1 MPTAVNGTL
10 RPSYRAAAVTAAAVL
25 ALYVVTLAPTT
36 AMWDASEYI
45 TAAYTLGIPHPPG
58 NPLFVLLG
66 RVASL
71 LPLGNVAFRV
81 NLLAAVCSALAA
93 GIWFLVAERVLA
105 QWIEVRWV
113 RRTGA
118 VLAALLSATAFTVWN
133 QSVVNEKVYTVSL
146 AFFAVVSWLTVLW
159 CDDPDGRRADRI
171 LILIAYLIG
180 LGYTNHPAGFLV
192 GPAVATAVIVRRPRY
207 ILPAIATAGVLLIAL
222 LIARVSTVFAAVVA
236 IGGLVAVWFVGRGVS
251 ESRPLGS
258 FHSRYSVLF
267 ACVMALG
274 FGLTPFAFEPIRAA
288 HHPALNEGDPTGC
301 KDQIGFA
308 CTFSDTTV
316 QRLMDNVNRVQYG
329 KPKLSE
335 RQAPLSAQMGMWWLY
350 FKWQWLRDPHGDVPR
365 PVQDV
370 LALLFLSLGIAGG
383 VVHYKRDRASFWF
396 FGPLIATVTVA
407 LVVYMNFK
415 YGASQSPE
423 LTDVAREVRDR
434 DYFYLWS
441 YSAWSV
447 WAALGLVATWHFLA
461 ELVGPT
467 PRWSSTAPVLLLGA
481 LPLVGNF
488 RAASRA
494 GEWATR
500 EWARDVL
507 NSVEPYGILITGG
520 DNDTFPL
527 WYAQEVEGVRP
538 DVTVAVTSLLNT
550 DWYMRGLLRRPAVRY
565 DEAAGPAVYR
575 GKSWPLPAKPIL
587 SLTPE
592 QLAQVPEYLDVREPL
607 RFDQGDIHAII
618 DPRRL
623 EVGVPLRSDL
633 LVLQMLKDNAGVR
646 PFYISRSTAGYAQ
659 ALGLGAYALTQ
670 GLVTKIASAPLT
682 ASADTVALGGLGHI
696 DVARGL
702 ALWKSYGFPAALIRR
717 GDWVDRPSAGI
728 PALYTITAL
737 ALGQALEE
745 QGRAAEAQSL
755 RQRGLDIAEGARITD
770 WFVGAAPPSP
780 APAAGSDAPRG
791 TTVPARP

>member
-1 MPTAVNGTL
+1 MPPAVNEPL
-10 RPSYRAAAVTAAAVL
+10 RPSYRAAALTAAAIMV
-25 ALYVVTLAPTT
+25 LYVVTLAPTT

-66 RVASL
+66 RVATL
-71 LPLGNVAFRV
+71 LPVANVAYRV
-81 NLLAAVCSALAA
+81 NLLAALSSAFSA

-113 RRTGA
+113 RRAGA
-118 VLAALLSATAFTVWN
+118 ILAAVLSATVFTVWN

-171 LILIAYLIG
+171 LLLIAYLIG

-192 GPAVATAVIVRRPRY
+192 GPAVAAAVLVRRPRT
-207 ILPAIATAGVLLIAL
+207 LLRWRLIAG
-222 LIARVSTVFAAVVA
+222 AVFA
-236 IGGLVAVWFVGRGVS
+236 LGV
-251 ESRPLGS
+251 
-258 FHSRYSVLF
+258 
-267 ACVMALG
+267 
-274 FGLTPFAFEPIRAA
+274 GLTPFALEPIRAA

-301 KDQIGFA
+301 TDRIGFA

-316 QRLMDNVNRVQYG
+316 RRLMANVNREQYG
-329 KPKLSE
+329 KPNLSE
-335 RQAPLSAQMGMWWLY
+335 RQAPFTAQMGMWWTY
-350 FKWQWLRDPHGDVPR
+350 FKWQWLRDPHGSLSYL
-365 PVQDV
+365 QDI
-370 LALLFLSLGIAGG
+370 LALVFLALGVAGG
-383 VVHYKRDRASFWF
+383 VVHYRRDRASFWF
-396 FGPLIATVTVA
+396 FGPLIATTTVA
-407 LVVYMNFK
+407 LVYYMNFK

-423 LTDVAREVRDR
+423 LSGVPREVRDR

-447 WAALGLVATWHFLA
+447 WAALGLVATWRFFA
-461 ELVGPT
+461 ERAGT
-467 PRWSSTAPVLLLGA
+467 PARWSTTAPILLFGA

-494 GEWATR
+494 GDWATR
-500 EWARDVL
+500 EWARDIL

-527 WYAQEVEGVRP
+527 WYAQEVEGVRQ

-550 DWYMRGLLRRPAVRY
+550 DWYMRGLMRRPIVPY

-575 GKSWPLPAKPIL
+575 GRKWPLPTKPIV

-592 QLAQVPEYLDVREPL
+592 QVSQVPDYLDVREPL
-607 RFDQGDIHAII
+607 RFDQGGIHAII

-623 EVGVPLRSDL
+623 EAGVPLRSDL
-633 LVLQMLKDNAGVR
+633 LVLQMLKDNQGVR
-646 PFYISRSTAGYAQ
+646 PFYISRSTAGYPQ
-659 ALGLGAYALTQ
+659 ALGLDAYALTQ
-670 GLVTKIASAPLT
+670 GLATKIASTPLAT
-682 ASADTVALGGLGHI
+682 SPDTVAVPGLGHI
-696 DVARGL
+696 DVSRGL
-702 ALWKSYGFPAALIRR
+702 ALWKSYRAPAAIIRR

-745 QGRAAEAQSL
+745 QGRTRDAQAM
-755 RQRGLDIAEGARITD
+755 RQQGLDVAEGAQITE
-770 WFVGAAPPSP
+770 WFVGATPP
-780 APAAGSDAPRG
+780 APAPASGSDAPLG
-791 TTVPARP
+791 TPVPARP

>member
-1 MPTAVNGTL
+1 MPTAVSETL
-10 RPSYRAAAVTAAAVL
+10 QPSYRAAAVTAAAVL

-71 LPLGNVAFRV
+71 LPLGNVAYRI

-113 RRTGA
+113 RRAGA
-118 VLAALLSATAFTVWN
+118 ILAAVLSATAFTVWN

-192 GPAVATAVIVRRPRY
+192 GPAVATAVLVRRPRTLLRWRL
-207 ILPAIATAGVLLIAL
+207 ILG
-222 LIARVSTVFAAVVA
+222 AV
-236 IGGLVAVWFVGRGVS
+236 I
-251 ESRPLGS
+251 
-258 FHSRYSVLF
+258 
-267 ACVMALG
+267 ALG
-274 FGLTPFAFEPIRAA
+274 FGLTPFALEPIRAA

-301 KDQIGFA
+301 TDRIGFA

-316 QRLMDNVNRVQYG
+316 HRLMANVNREQYG
-329 KPKLSE
+329 KPNLSE
-335 RQAPLSAQMGMWWLY
+335 RQAPFSAQMGMWWLY
-350 FKWQWLRDPHGDVPR
+350 FKWQWLRDPHSDAPR
-365 PVQDV
+365 PLQDV

-383 VVHYKRDRASFWF
+383 VVHYRRDRASFWF

-407 LVVYMNFK
+407 LVFYMNFK

-447 WAALGLVATWHFLA
+447 WAALGLVALWRFLA
-461 ELVGPT
+461 ERVGPT
-467 PRWSSTAPVLLLGA
+467 PRWSTTAPVLLLGA

-500 EWARDVL
+500 EWARDIL

-550 DWYMRGLLRRPAVRY
+550 DWYMRGLMRRPAVRY

-575 GKSWPLPAKPIL
+575 GRSWPVPTKPIL

-592 QLAQVPEYLDVREPL
+592 QLSQVPEYIDVREPL
-607 RFDQGDIHAII
+607 RFDQGDIHAVI

-623 EVGVPLRSDL
+623 EQGVPLRSDL
-633 LVLQMLKDNAGVR
+633 LVLQMLKDNLGQR

-659 ALGLGAYALTQ
+659 ALGLDAYALTQ
-670 GLVTKIASAPLT
+670 GLATKISSTPLT
-682 ASADTVALGGLGHI
+682 ASADTVAVSGLGHV

-702 ALWKSYGFPAALIRR
+702 ALWKSYGAPAAIMRR

-728 PALYTITAL
+728 PALYTVTAL
-737 ALGQALEE
+737 ALGQALEQ
-745 QGRAAEAQSL
+745 QGRARDAQSI
-755 RQRGLDIAEGARITD
+755 RQQGLDVAEGARITD

-791 TTVPARP
+791 TPVPARP